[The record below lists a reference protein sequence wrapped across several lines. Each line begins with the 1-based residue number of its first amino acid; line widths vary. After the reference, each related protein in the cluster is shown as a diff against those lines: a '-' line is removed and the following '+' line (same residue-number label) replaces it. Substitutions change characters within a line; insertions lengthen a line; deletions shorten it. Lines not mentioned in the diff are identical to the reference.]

1 MCLKIFVYGCV
12 ALWFLGFL
20 KFLPD
25 DIANKIVNGLLG
37 KVLPGYEIVLK
48 ENGMLD
54 ILLWVA
60 VGAFIGW
67 NFPQPF
73 WAKMMQE
80 KIQAMIAKK

>member
-1 MCLKIFVYGCV
+1 MNYFQKVRNSAVEKKNLKYMLDVNNI
-12 ALWFLGFL
+12 L
-20 KFLPD
+20 K
-25 DIANKIVNGLLG
+25 G
-37 KVLPGYEIVLK
+37 ET
-48 ENGMLD
+48 MLD